1 MENKGN
7 ERFRW
12 GKWGGLDWRPL
23 RNFTGGHASA
33 QRVLAGS
40 SGLGRGMG
48 WFEMTLMGCPGVC
61 RRGFTGGGAAGLP
74 RRGLDLSPQTSVGF
88 EALKTPILSQC

>member
-48 WFEMTLMGCPGVC
+48 WFEMTLLGCPGVC
-61 RRGFTGGGAAGLP
+61 RRGFTGGGAGGASQEGL
-74 RRGLDLSPQTSVGF
+74 GF
-88 EALKTPILSQC
+88 EPPNLSGV